1 MIFKKPKSSSSDQSS
16 RPHRRPRR
24 GVRFTAGVLILAVMA
39 WLGRD
44 FLING
49 SQAYEPQEAPLV
61 SAQQVKPLQSLNEA
75 YRTIAKA
82 VLPAIVNI
90 STTKV
95 VKVNPQEAN
104 PFFNDPF
111 FRQFFGPEFQ
121 GVPRQRRENALGS
134 GVIIS
139 PNGYIITNNHVIEKA
154 SEIRVQLGNK
164 KEYKGKLVGTD
175 PKTDIAVIKID
186 ATGLPVVPWG
196 DSSKLQVGEIVM
208 AFGNPFGLNQTVTNG
223 IVSAIGRSGVGIES
237 YEDFIQTDA
246 AINPGN
252 SGGALVNV
260 NGQLIGINT
269 AIVSPSGGF
278 NGVGFAIPSDM
289 ARKVAESLIKTG
301 KVVRGWLGVSIQ
313 EVTPA
318 LSREFGLTEVRGAL
332 VTDVSADSPASKAGI
347 RRGDVILDFNGT
359 EVDNNSQLA
368 SLVGLTPVGTTVKV
382 KLKRGKEEKVLTVKI
397 AEQPASLAEN
407 ESQSAESGGGSFANV
422 LGGLVVQNLTPD
434 IARQLNVP
442 VDTSGVVIA
451 EVRPDSPAE
460 AAGLQRGDIIQ
471 EVNRHSVRNVGDYNR
486 IARGLKKDASALLLI
501 NRGGSTLYVA
511 LSPG

>member
-1 MIFKKPKSSSSDQSS
+1 MKFKKAKSSTLDHQP
-16 RPHRRPRR
+16 RPDRHPRGR
-24 GVRFTAGVLILAVMA
+24 VRFVTGVLLLAVFA

-44 FLING
+44 FLIAG
-49 SQAYEPQEAPLV
+49 SQAYEPQEKPLV
-61 SAQQVKPLQSLNEA
+61 AAQQVASLQSLNEA

-95 VKVNPQEAN
+95 IKDNPQEAN
-104 PFFNDPF
+104 PLFNDPF
-111 FRQFFGPEFQ
+111 FRQFFGPQFQ
-121 GVPRQRRENALGS
+121 GVPRQRRESALGS

-139 PNGYIITNNHVIEKA
+139 PNGYIVTNNHVIEKA

-175 PKTDIAVIKID
+175 PKTDIAVVKID

-252 SGGALVNV
+252 SGGALVNI

-278 NGVGFAIPSDM
+278 NGVGFAIPSNM

-347 RRGDVILDFNGT
+347 KRGDVILEFNGT

-382 KLKRGKEEKVLTVKI
+382 KVMRGKKEQELSVTI
-397 AEQPASLAEN
+397 AEQPASLAQA
-407 ESQSAESGGGSFANV
+407 ESSSAETESGGFANV

-434 IARQLNVP
+434 IAQQLNVP
-442 VDTSGVVIA
+442 ADTTGIVVA
-451 EVRPDSPAE
+451 NVRPDSA
-460 AAGLQRGDIIQ
+460 ADSAGLQRGDIIQ
-471 EVNRHSVRNVGDYNR
+471 EVNRHPVRNVADYNR
-486 IARGLKKDASALLLI
+486 IARGLKKNASALLLI
-501 NRGGSTLYVA
+501 NRGGGTLYIA

>member
-1 MIFKKPKSSSSDQSS
+1 MTFKKPKPSSSDHPT
-16 RPHRRPRR
+16 RPDRRPGRR
-24 GVRFTAGVLILAVMA
+24 ARLTVGVLILAVVA

-44 FLING
+44 FLIDG
-49 SQAYEPQEAPLV
+49 SQAYEPQETPLV
-61 SAQQVKPLQSLNEA
+61 SAQQVKPLESMNEA

-111 FRQFFGPEFQ
+111 FRQFFGPDF
-121 GVPRQRRENALGS
+121 VPRQRRENALGS

-164 KEYKGKLVGTD
+164 KEYKGKLIGTD
-175 PKTDIAVIKID
+175 PKTDIAVVKID

-237 YEDFIQTDA
+237 YENFIQTDA

-252 SGGALVNV
+252 SGGALVNI

-278 NGVGFAIPSDM
+278 NGVGFAIPSNM

-318 LSREFGLTEVRGAL
+318 LSREFGLSEVRGAL

-347 RRGDVILDFNGT
+347 KRGDVILEFNGT
-359 EVDNNSQLA
+359 PIDNNSQLA

-407 ESQSAESGGGSFANV
+407 ESASAESGGGGFANV

-434 IARQLNVP
+434 IARQLNAP
-442 VDTSGVVIA
+442 ADTGGVVIA
-451 EVRPDSPAE
+451 EVRPNSAAE

-471 EVNRHSVRNVGDYNR
+471 EVNRRPVRNVADYNR
-486 IARGLKKDASALLLI
+486 IARGVKKNASVLLLI